1 MPPPSPVRS
10 RWLILSSFL
19 AVYGIWGSTYLAIR
33 ISIETLPP
41 FLMAGVRFFV
51 AGLLMY
57 LWLRASGSEAPTRR
71 QWGTAAV
78 QGVLLLTAGNSV
90 IVWAEQWVPSSIA
103 ALIVCTQPVWFALT
117 DWVRPGG
124 RAPRPLTWAGIGV
137 GMAGVLWLISA
148 ATGVESGAERHTPML
163 LAVLAACVCW
173 STGSVLGRHWDKPKS
188 PLTGAA
194 MQMICG
200 GAGALVVAAIRRE
213 DLSFHWSAV
222 SHRSLY
228 AFAYL
233 IVFGSWIAYS
243 AYVYLLQVCTPAR
256 VSTYA
261 YVNPVIAVILGAA
274 LAGERVTTSMGFAGA
289 VTVCGV
295 VLLTLPDRRENRT

>member
-1 MPPPSPVRS
+1 M
-10 RWLILSSFL
+10 
-19 AVYGIWGSTYLAIR
+19 
-33 ISIETLPP
+33 
-41 FLMAGVRFFV
+41 
-51 AGLLMY
+51 
-57 LWLRASGSEAPTRR
+57 
-71 QWGTAAV
+71 
-78 QGVLLLTAGNSV
+78 
-90 IVWAEQWVPSSIA
+90 
-103 ALIVCTQPVWFALT
+103 
-117 DWVRPGG
+117 
-124 RAPRPLTWAGIGV
+124 
-137 GMAGVLWLISA
+137 ISA

-188 PLTGAA
+188 ALTGAS

-213 DLSFHWSAV
+213 DLAFHWSAV

-261 YVNPVIAVILGAA
+261 YVNPIVAVFLGWLLLGEPIGPRTLVASVIIIAAVVII
-274 LAGERVTTSMGFAGA
+274 
-289 VTVCGV
+289 TVQKNKSSS
-295 VLLTLPDRRENRT
+295 PR